1 MPGSALT
8 DSMEGVSREH
18 FSFPRAAAAA
28 RALYPLFTTLALLML
43 NAPSHSAQ
51 CFGAAKSTSP
61 GALTF
66 H

>member
-28 RALYPLFTTLALLML
+28 RALALLML